1 MLFVCDVL
9 EHLEEMIGQ
18 SAINRR
24 SRSSAASRSLRGRQE
39 GAAAGGRAGGLFFF
53 REWSSAGGKSRL
65 GKDHNPTS
73 VKT

>member
-24 SRSSAASRSLRGRQE
+24 SRSSAARAPCGAARRGRR
-39 GAAAGGRAGGLFFF
+39 GGGVVFLQKVEFSG
-53 REWSSAGGKSRL
+53 REELPWKDRNQTSVGSSA
-65 GKDHNPTS
+65 
-73 VKT
+73 